1 MMLIRT
7 LCALLFLCFPFL
19 SNTALA
25 IDESKLLTGDQA
37 FPVSV
42 SLESQDMLRIQW
54 DIAEGY
60 YLYKKRMKFSFNP
73 EPKKQLGGPI
83 FPPSSRLNDPAY
95 GDVEVYRHTLV
106 VHYPIHN
113 YIDGTNNP
121 VLTLGYQGCADVGVC
136 YPPKKRKFSLSGLS
150 FDSERNTELPAVNIR
165 KASISDN
172 SAEPSQQANVD
183 NQESLSEQDSI
194 AAKLMT
200 GSFFLTLFSFY
211 GFGLLLSFTPCVFPM
226 IPILSGI
233 IIGQGNSI
241 STRRAFT
248 LSLAYVLSMASAYT
262 VVGVLAALFG
272 TNLQIWFQNPWV
284 LGAFASVFVL
294 LSLSM
299 FGFYELQMPG
309 SIQTKL
315 NSISSRQESGKVA
328 SAAIM
333 GLLSALIVGPC
344 VTAPL
349 VGALIYIGQTGDVLL
364 GGSALFSL
372 ALGMGTPLLAIGT
385 SAGTFLPKAGEW
397 MQPVKW
403 AFGALMLAVAIWL
416 LNRVIPVTVSQL
428 LWGLLL
434 IVSSIYLGAL
444 RQHSNETT
452 QWQLFGKG
460 VGFSGL
466 LYGSLMIVGIAGG
479 TQSTIHPL
487 EGFFDYR
494 TAGIESNG
502 NGRSHI
508 PFTGIKGV
516 DELEQK
522 LAIAKENGQPIMLDF
537 YADWCISCIEMEET
551 TFADKAV
558 ITALTNTMTLQ
569 TDVTLNDT
577 VDQGLLKHF
586 GIIGPPAIL
595 FFDKNG
601 AELTSFRVVGYSG
614 PKKFSRHLASTL

>member
-1 MMLIRT
+1 
-7 LCALLFLCFPFL
+7 
-19 SNTALA
+19 
-25 IDESKLLTGDQA
+25 
-37 FPVSV
+37 
-42 SLESQDMLRIQW
+42 MLRIQW

-73 EPKKQLGGPI
+73 ESKEQLKGPN
-83 FPPSSRLNDPAY
+83 FPPSSRLNDPAF
-95 GDVEVYRHTLV
+95 GDVEVYRQSLV
-106 VHYPIHN
+106 VHYPIRN

-121 VLTLGYQGCADVGVC
+121 VLTLGYQGCADIGVC
-136 YPPKKRKFSLSGLS
+136 YPPKKRAFSLSELS
-150 FDSERNTELPAVNIR
+150 FDSERNSEIPAANIETVMITGNR
-165 KASISDN
+165 V
-172 SAEPSQQANVD
+172 EPSHQANAD
-183 NQESLSEQDSI
+183 DQGLLSEQDSI

-200 GSFFLTLFSFY
+200 GSFFLTLVSFF

-233 IIGQGNSI
+233 IIGQGNTI

-284 LGAFASVFVL
+284 LGAFASIFVL

-315 NSISSRQESGKVA
+315 NSISSRQESGKIA

-364 GGSALFSL
+364 GGSALFAL
-372 ALGMGTPLLAIGT
+372 GLGMGAPLLAIGT
-385 SAGTFLPKAGEW
+385 SAGTLLPKAGKW
-397 MQPVKW
+397 MRPVKW
-403 AFGALMLAVAIWL
+403 AFGVLMLAVAIWL
-416 LNRVIPVTVSQL
+416 LDRVVPVAVSQL

-434 IVSSIYLGAL
+434 IVSGIYLGAL

-452 QWQLFGKG
+452 QWQLFRKG

-466 LYGSLMIVGIAGG
+466 LYGSLMLVGVAAG
-479 TQSTIHPL
+479 TQSAIHPL
-487 EGFFDYR
+487 EGFSDNR
-494 TAGIESNG
+494 ATGVESSR
-502 NGRSHI
+502 NGRSHV
-508 PFTGIKGV
+508 PFAGIKGM

-522 LAIAKENGQPIMLDF
+522 LAEAKEHGQAIMLDF

-551 TFADKAV
+551 TFADKTV
-558 ITALTNTMTLQ
+558 VTALSNTMALQ
-569 TDVTLNDT
+569 ADVTRNDT
-577 VDQGLLKHF
+577 VDQALLKHF

-595 FFDKNG
+595 FFDENG
-601 AELTSFRVVGYSG
+601 VELKSFRVVGYSDAG
-614 PKKFSRHLASTL
+614 TFSRHLSSAFQQAR